1 VALGEKAAVAAVMD
15 ATSLDELFD
24 DLLAGPR
31 GRSPWTPPQ
40 PSDTMSVRLDRSN
53 GGEE

>member
-15 ATSLDELFD
+15 ATSLDALFD

-31 GRSPWTPPQ
+31 GRSPLTPPQ
-40 PSDTMSVRLDRSN
+40 PSDTMSVQLDRSN